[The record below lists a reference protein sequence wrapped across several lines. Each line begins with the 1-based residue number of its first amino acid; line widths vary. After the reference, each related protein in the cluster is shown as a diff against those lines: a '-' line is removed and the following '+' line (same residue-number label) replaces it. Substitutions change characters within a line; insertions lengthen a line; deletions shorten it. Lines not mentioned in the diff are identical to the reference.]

1 MSNQTK
7 DKWADYVPVDAVKAV
22 TYAGCVF
29 WYNDDDEIIFQETDG
44 AETFRQWVEETGAWD
59 RW

>member
-7 DKWADYVPVDAVKAV
+7 DKWANYVPDGAVKAV

-29 WYNDDDEIIFQETDG
+29 WYDDDNEIIFQERYG
-44 AETFRQWVEETGAWD
+44 AETFQQWVEETGGWK
-59 RW
+59 